1 MTALYILLALA
12 ALVAAVLLAPVGL
25 RLRYDREG
33 LAAWVILG
41 PVHLGLGKK
50 KPPKKKPPKPAKE
63 KAPKGKAPKPPKGNH
78 SAKPGGE
85 SGDAPPPESGGTLA
99 GLKVYLPTAKAM
111 LGAVRR
117 RLTVRRLTLLVNL
130 AGDDPCDLAVNYGRT
145 WAALGSGLAL
155 LEGAF
160 RIRQRRVEVACD
172 FAGEETRIYGELVIV
187 ACPARLLAVAIRYGW
202 QLLKIYWNQKKG
214 GADA

>member
-12 ALVAAVLLAPVGL
+12 ALAAAVLLAPVGI
-25 RLRYDREG
+25 RLRYDGAG
-33 LAAWVILG
+33 LAAWALLG
-41 PVHLGLGKK
+41 PVGICLFPGKK
-50 KPPKKKPPKPAKE
+50 TKPTKSRKKAK
-63 KAPKGKAPKPPKGNH
+63 AASPPKGRQPDKP
-78 SAKPGGE
+78 SAPGKPLGG
-85 SGDAPPPESGGTLA
+85 SLA
-99 GLKVYLPTAKAM
+99 GLKAYLPTAKAM

-117 RLTVRRLTLLVNL
+117 RLTVRRLTVLVNL

-145 WAALGSGLAL
+145 WGALGSGLAL

-214 GADA
+214 GADV

>member
-12 ALVAAVLLAPVGL
+12 ALVAALLLAPVGL
-25 RLRYDREG
+25 RLRYDRAG

-41 PVHLGLGKK
+41 PVRLSLGKK

-63 KAPKGKAPKPPKGNH
+63 KAPKGNH
-78 SAKPGGE
+78 PAKPGGE

>member
-41 PVHLGLGKK
+41 PVRLGLGKK
-50 KPPKKKPPKPAKE
+50 KPPKKKP
-63 KAPKGKAPKPPKGNH
+63 PKPPKGNH